1 MHTLYHLLIDY
12 NFTTT
17 DNVARSI
24 YGHIE
29 IHLKVE
35 IRHAVKIQNLRIFN
49 TKVFMFYA
57 LLMNN
62 HHYYLLMW

>member
-35 IRHAVKIQNLRIFN
+35 IRHAIKI
-49 TKVFMFYA
+49 TKFTII
-57 LLMNN
+57 
-62 HHYYLLMW
+62 

>member
-17 DNVARSI
+17 DNVAQSI

-29 IHLKVE
+29 IHLKVK
-35 IRHAVKIQNLRIFN
+35 IRHAIKN
-49 TKVFMFYA
+49 TKFTII
-57 LLMNN
+57 
-62 HHYYLLMW
+62 